1 MELHTYYEI
10 TVDADGNNVLSK
22 TDDPT
27 IHDGYSREPLV
38 YVDPDDDSI
47 DNPNL
52 PFTGVTVS
60 FMGEYETVDFL
71 PVGAKVTDE
80 LDNQVS
86 TAGVYYY
93 RTGVYEP
100 DETHTGFDAIV
111 WVIPDSEDD
120 DEYEDDSDDDE

>member
-1 MELHTYYEI
+1 MELYAYYKI
-10 TVDADGNNVLSK
+10 TVDENGNNVLSK

-27 IHDGYSREPLV
+27 IADGYSREPLV

-47 DNPNL
+47 DNPDL

-71 PVGAKVTDE
+71 PVGAQVTDE

-111 WVIPDSEDD
+111 AVWVIPDED
-120 DEYEDDSDDDE
+120 EDDSDDDE